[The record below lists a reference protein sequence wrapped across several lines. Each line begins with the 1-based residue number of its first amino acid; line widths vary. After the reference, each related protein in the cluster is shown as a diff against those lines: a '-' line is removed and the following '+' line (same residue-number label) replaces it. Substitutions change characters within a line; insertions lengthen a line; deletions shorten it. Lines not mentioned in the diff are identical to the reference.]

1 MPASVSS
8 FLDSSC
14 ETWQGTG
21 PSPTPVRRLFAGEC
35 ETVGRL
41 QRTAFGGRAHVP
53 VAIDD
58 AGSCREGRILAHA
71 RIALGYAG
79 RPPPVRFVRGGHA
92 AKGRFHRLPAWGHAS
107 RGPTRAGSRQL

>member
-21 PSPTPVRRLFAGEC
+21 PPPAPVRRLFAGEC
-35 ETVGRL
+35 EAVGRL

-71 RIALGYAG
+71 RVALGYAG
-79 RPPPVRFVRGGHA
+79 RAPPVLSA
-92 AKGRFHRLPAWGHAS
+92 TRLRKRCTTAS
-107 RGPTRAGSRQL
+107 